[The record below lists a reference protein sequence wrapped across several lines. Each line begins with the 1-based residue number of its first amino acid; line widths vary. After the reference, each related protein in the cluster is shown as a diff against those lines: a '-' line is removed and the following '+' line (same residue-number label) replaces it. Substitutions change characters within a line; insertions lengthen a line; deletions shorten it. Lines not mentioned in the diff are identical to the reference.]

1 MRDMGDPV
9 ETGVELDR
17 IHKPQIAWKLLLLVG
32 LLSIAGII
40 IHTIIAQNTGA
51 ANFISSRKYIVHVI
65 IGNAVMCGIY
75 FLDYTWI
82 ARHAKKIGV
91 ALMAACILAS
101 VFGINTVN
109 GNIYMAIVYQRTL
122 YFYESIHLIVCSG
135 IWRHYLSLSR

>member
-40 IHTIIAQNTGA
+40 IHTIIAQNTGV

-65 IGNAVMCGIY
+65 IGIAVMCGIY

-82 ARHAKKIGV
+82 AETCKEDWRCFDGSLHSS
-91 ALMAACILAS
+91 S
-101 VFGINTVN
+101 VFGINIVN
-109 GNIYMAIVYQRTL
+109 GNIYWPCISADIIFL
-122 YFYESIHLIVCSG
+122 
-135 IWRHYLSLSR
+135 